1 MSPDQ
6 NKQNQTKHVC
16 LYNWGIPVYPHV
28 QLSEW
33 EKWWS
38 IHGPI
43 HLGTPC
49 SKPVHPVMR
58 FFFARKSTIYLHKW
72 PIKKKNMDH
81 KVTRHSQPAIHRG
94 FHRPHS
100 SGALLPATGA
110 EQGIEPRPLWH
121 NSNQFPDSRHH
132 WGAQRKFPAVALTLV
147 ILGGY
152 GWIMSWTEKP
162 HDPTG
167 LPCCANEEQVS

>member
-1 MSPDQ
+1 MCVCTTGVYRYTPMFSYLNGKNDDQ
-6 NKQNQTKHVC
+6 FMGQFI
-16 LYNWGIPVYPHV
+16 WAPHV
-28 QLSEW
+28 QSQFIQ
-33 EKWWS
+33 WWGFFLLENPPFTS
-38 IHGPI
+38 IIVP
-43 HLGTPC
+43 L
-49 SKPVHPVMR
+49 
-58 FFFARKSTIYLHKW
+58 
-72 PIKKKNMDH
+72 KKNMDH